1 MSQLSPVNL
10 RYYIANHY
18 GGDYSNIMYD
28 IKNKQNSS
36 LEERSSEKAAN
47 PRVESIQMEYS
58 MGDNATV
65 SQSMP
70 NEAKVNP
77 KQHSIEEITTEIIK
91 KKSNVVK
98 TFVEIGFLLIEAKEQ
113 LVRHGQ
119 WLSWLA
125 YNVDISERMAE
136 RYMQL
141 AKAYGNSTSVSDLG
155 ITKAL
160 ILLELPEADMEAF
173 INDLHEI
180 DGQML
185 AVGEMTTR
193 ETRKVVRDKCRPVVT
208 NDEPHKT
215 FQPIRRDSVSNLYN
229 KKRNTLLKPAEE
241 LDSEISS
248 AKTHLDCIIDLLA
261 EQKHSAG
268 TYDRFVEDMQSL
280 QKKISQC
287 MDLIEEKTKSGDFS

>member
-1 MSQLSPVNL
+1 
-10 RYYIANHY
+10 
-18 GGDYSNIMYD
+18 MYD
-28 IKNKQNSS
+28 TKNKQNSS

-47 PRVESIQMEYS
+47 PRVESIQTEYS

-77 KQHSIEEITTEIIK
+77 KQHSNEEITTEIIK

-98 TFVEIGFLLIEAKEQ
+98 SFVEIGFILIEAKEQ

-160 ILLELPEADMEAF
+160 ILLELPEADREAF

-193 ETRKVVRDKCRPVVT
+193 ETQKAVRDKCRPVVT
-208 NDEPHKT
+208 NNEPHKT
-215 FQPIRRDSVSNLYN
+215 FQPIGRDSVSNLYN
-229 KKRNTLLKPAEE
+229 KKRDTLLKPAEE

-261 EQKHSAG
+261 EQKRSTG
-268 TYDRFVEDMQSL
+268 TYDRFAEDMQSL
-280 QKKISQC
+280 QKK
-287 MDLIEEKTKSGDFS
+287 

>member
-1 MSQLSPVNL
+1 
-10 RYYIANHY
+10 
-18 GGDYSNIMYD
+18 MYD
-28 IKNKQNSS
+28 TKNKQNSS

-47 PRVESIQMEYS
+47 PRVESIQTEYS

-98 TFVEIGFLLIEAKEQ
+98 SFVEIGFILIEAKEQ

-160 ILLELPEADMEAF
+160 ILLELPEADREAF

-193 ETRKVVRDKCRPVVT
+193 ETRKAVRDKCRPVVT
-208 NDEPHKT
+208 NNEPHKT
-215 FQPIRRDSVSNLYN
+215 FQPIGRDSVSNLYN
-229 KKRNTLLKPAEE
+229 KKRDTLLKPAEE

-248 AKTHLDCIIDLLA
+248 AKHI
-261 EQKHSAG
+261 
-268 TYDRFVEDMQSL
+268 
-280 QKKISQC
+280 
-287 MDLIEEKTKSGDFS
+287 

>member
-1 MSQLSPVNL
+1 
-10 RYYIANHY
+10 
-18 GGDYSNIMYD
+18 MYD
-28 IKNKQNSS
+28 TKNKQNSS

-47 PRVESIQMEYS
+47 PRVESIQTEYS

-98 TFVEIGFLLIEAKEQ
+98 SFVEIGFILIEAKEQ

-160 ILLELPEADMEAF
+160 ILLELPGADREAF

-193 ETRKVVRDKCRPVVT
+193 ETRKAVRDKCRPVVT

-229 KKRNTLLKPAEE
+229 KKRDTLLKPAEE

-261 EQKHSAG
+261 EQKRSTG
-268 TYDRFVEDMQSL
+268 TYDRFAEDMQSL

>member
-1 MSQLSPVNL
+1 MSHTGNE
-10 RYYIANHY
+10 RNEYF
-18 GGDYSNIMYD
+18 G
-28 IKNKQNSS
+28 KQPCVELTNP
-36 LEERSSEKAAN
+36 LERSFQTED
-47 PRVESIQMEYS
+47 S
-58 MGDNATV
+58 MKSTIII
-65 SQSMP
+65 SQSML
-70 NEAKVNP
+70 KVKDVS
-77 KQHSIEEITTEIIK
+77 KQHSITEITTEIIRK
-91 KKSNVVK
+91 KGSLVK
-98 TFVEIGFLLIEAKEQ
+98 TFIEIGYLLIEAKEQ

-119 WLSWLA
+119 WLSWLV

-160 ILLELPEADMEAF
+160 ILLELPEADREAF

-193 ETRKVVRDKCRPVVT
+193 ETRKAVRDKCRPVVT

-215 FQPIRRDSVSNLYN
+215 FQPIGRDSVSNLYN
-229 KKRNTLLKPAEE
+229 KKRNTLLKSAEE

-268 TYDRFVEDMQSL
+268 TYDRFAEDMQSL

-287 MDLIEEKTKSGDFS
+287 MDLIAEPGGGGAHL